1 MLKVILLA
9 GGKGERAK
17 PFTEFSPK
25 VMIPVNGKPVI
36 HYIVSHLVSFDV
48 IDEVVIVCSKDHNY
62 SDQIKGYFE
71 GKEDLFA
78 NKICF
83 VEETFEGTGGAVLS
97 AESSLKKGTKFLV
110 WFGDNLVPINVND
123 LIHFH
128 NSKKGI
134 ASVVVSSKKRTETG
148 FVEIDSDNLILK
160 FKEKPVIS
168 LNEPECLGIYLF
180 EPKIMSILKEAS
192 AGKKNI
198 NLSFDVLENLP
209 ANEKLF
215 SFDIKDMSW
224 MDIESPAKV
233 VRNTKIISDILKKMN
248 NGSSD

>member
-25 VMIPVNGKPVI
+25 VMIPINGKPVI
-36 HYIVSHLVSFDV
+36 DYIVSHLVSFDV

-62 SDQIKGYFE
+62 SDQIKGYFK
-71 GKEDLFA
+71 GKEDLFG

-97 AESSLKKGTKFLV
+97 AESSLVGENKFLV
-110 WFGDNLVPINVND
+110 WFGDNLVPLDVD
-123 LIHFH
+123 ALVHFH
-128 NSKKGI
+128 NSKRGI
-134 ASVVVSSKKRTETG
+134 ASVVVSSSKRTETG
-148 FVEIDSDNLILK
+148 FVEVASDNLILS

-168 LNEPECLGIYLF
+168 LSEPECLGIYLF
-180 EPKIMSILKEAS
+180 DSKIMSIIKEVAV
-192 AGKKNI
+192 GKRNI

-209 ANEKLF
+209 ATKKLF
-215 SFDIKDMSW
+215 SFDIKDLGW
-224 MDIESPAKV
+224 IDIESPVKAMRNSKV
-233 VRNTKIISDILKKMN
+233 INGILSKMRND
-248 NGSSD
+248 SSD